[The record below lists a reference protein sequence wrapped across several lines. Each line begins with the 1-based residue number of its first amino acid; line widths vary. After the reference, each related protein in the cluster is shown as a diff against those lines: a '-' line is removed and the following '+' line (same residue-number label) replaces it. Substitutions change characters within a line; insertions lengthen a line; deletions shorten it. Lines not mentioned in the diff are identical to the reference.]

1 MMRISMIVAMA
12 VNRVIGKEGNIP
24 WKIPGEQKLFKQ
36 ITLGHCILMGRKTYE
51 SIQRPLP
58 QRTNIVI
65 TRQRAY
71 HAPGCLIVGS
81 LPEALQ
87 ACPADEEEVFIC
99 GGGQLYHEALPQ
111 TDRIYLSILPRMV
124 EGDTFFPEWP
134 ADEFSLT
141 SAETIVG
148 PQPYHFLIYDRIHR

>member
-12 VNRVIGKEGNIP
+12 LNRVIGREGDIP

-36 ITLGHCILMGRKTYE
+36 ITLGHCILMGRKTYQ

-58 QRTNIVI
+58 QRINIVI
-65 TRQRAY
+65 TRQAAY
-71 HAPGCLIVGS
+71 HAPGCIIAGS
-81 LPEALQ
+81 LSEALQ
-87 ACPADEEEVFIC
+87 ACPADEEEAFIC

-111 TDRIYLSILPRMV
+111 TDRIYLSILPRIV
-124 EGDTFFPEWP
+124 EGDTYFPEWP

-141 SAETIVG
+141 SAETIIG

>member
-1 MMRISMIVAMA
+1 MRISIIVAMA
-12 VNRVIGKEGNIP
+12 LNRVIGREGDIP

-36 ITLGHCILMGRKTYE
+36 ITLGHCILMGRKTYQ

-58 QRTNIVI
+58 QRINIVI
-65 TRQRAY
+65 TRQAAY
-71 HAPGCLIVGS
+71 HAPGCIIAGS

-87 ACPADEEEVFIC
+87 ACPAGEEEAFIC

-111 TDRIYLSILPRMV
+111 TDRIYLSILPRIV
-124 EGDTFFPEWP
+124 EGDTYFPEWP

-141 SAETIVG
+141 SAETIIG